1 MNPLP
6 IKATFDS
13 KLRLYVY
20 AMSLAT
26 LAATIVGIVFVPL
39 WLFIGWWWSGRY
51 FEALTCELTEK
62 RLHIHR
68 GVVFQKDK
76 TIMLDKIQ
84 DISLSHG
91 PIQRHFGLM
100 TMQVETA
107 GQSSPEGQSDAKLT
121 GIVDIH
127 AFQSAILT
135 QRDALGAHPGPSST
149 TDAVASHDPA
159 ESILLLKEIRD
170 TLHRIETQTS
180 K

>member
-1 MNPLP
+1 MNHLP
-6 IKATFDS
+6 IKATFDN
-13 KLRLYVY
+13 KLRIYLYLI
-20 AMSLAT
+20 SLGT
-26 LAATIVGIVFVPL
+26 LAVTVVGIIAIPF
-39 WLFIGWWWSGRY
+39 WLFLGWWWSGRY

-68 GVVFQKDK
+68 GVIFQKDK

-107 GQSSPEGQSDAKLT
+107 GQSNPEGQSDAKLT

-127 AFQSAILT
+127 AFQSAILA
-135 QRDALGAHPGPSST
+135 QRDALASHHGPPST
-149 TDAVASHDPA
+149 TETTTSQEPN
-159 ESILLLKEIRD
+159 ESVLLLTEIRD